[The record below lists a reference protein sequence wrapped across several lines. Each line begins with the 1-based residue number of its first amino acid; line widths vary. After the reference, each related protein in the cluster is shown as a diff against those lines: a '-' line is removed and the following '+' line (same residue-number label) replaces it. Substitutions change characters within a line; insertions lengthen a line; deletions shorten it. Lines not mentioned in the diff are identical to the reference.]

1 MAYATIADLESR
13 WRTLTSDEQA
23 VALTLLDDAAVLIDS
38 MGTPS
43 SDAAALIVSCDMVR
57 RSMSMSQA
65 DAYGLSQASM
75 TAGPYA
81 QQWTYAN
88 PTGELYLTRTE
99 RKMLG
104 FLGGSIGLA
113 RPAYGRLEPEVDSD
127 DQG

>member
-13 WRTLTSDEQA
+13 WRTLTSDEQI

-43 SDAAALIVSCDMVR
+43 SSAAALIVSCDMVR

-65 DAYGLSQASM
+65 DTYGLSQASM

-81 QQWTYAN
+81 QQLTYAN
-88 PTGELYLTRTE
+88 PTGEMYLTRTE

-104 FLGGSIGLA
+104 FLGGAIGFA
-113 RPAYGRLEPEVDSD
+113 RPAYGRLEPEVDAD

>member
-1 MAYATIADLESR
+1 MAYATVSDLEAR

-23 VALTLLDDAAVLIDS
+23 VALTLLDDAAVMIDS

-43 SDAAALIVSCDMVR
+43 SSDAALIVSCDMVR

-65 DAYGLSQASM
+65 DTYGLSQASM

-81 QQWTYAN
+81 QQWTYSN
-88 PTGELYLTRTE
+88 PTGEMYLTRTE

-104 FLGGSIGLA
+104 FLGGSIGFS
-113 RPAYGRLEPEVDSD
+113 RPAYGRLEPEVDAD

>member
-43 SDAAALIVSCDMVR
+43 SPAAALIVSCDMVR

-88 PTGELYLTRTE
+88 PTGEMYLTRTE

-104 FLGGSIGLA
+104 FLGGSIGFA

>member
-43 SDAAALIVSCDMVR
+43 STAAALIVSCDMVR

-88 PTGELYLTRTE
+88 PTGELYVTRTE

-104 FLGGSIGLA
+104 FLGGSIGFA
-113 RPAYGRLEPEVDSD
+113 RPAYGRLEPEVDAD

>member
-23 VALTLLDDAAVLIDS
+23 VAMTLLDDAAVLIDS

-88 PTGELYLTRTE
+88 PTGELYLTRTD

-104 FLGGSIGLA
+104 FLGGSIGFA
-113 RPAYGRLEPEVDSD
+113 RPAYGRLEPEVDAD